1 MTVMKKIKEYFATH
15 FAAYFV
21 LILFIVFSI
30 LIFIFGGYLRRIYFD
45 FLLEQNYE
53 EENTLIH
60 YVKDDLNDTIRS
72 LILQGSRT
80 AVDAEIYQTAQHW
93 EQEEISARVNDTL
106 KLNTMLKRNI
116 NSGGAIVDAV
126 VSADGIIAQYDRVR
140 TTDGTASMWSGDNYE
155 AVRQMA
161 CQMTDEKV
169 PVGERSLPRVKIYTE
184 PSVHP
189 SRSRGVFHIALP
201 LTGGMVS
208 AWDTE
213 LLLVSTYS
221 SDILTDVLDSVNIP
235 QSDHVKGFITDQ
247 AGNRLYFSHHG
258 ETNSDDEKKYRLLT
272 EELDFFGWKL
282 NIEINEEIMWKTVT
296 TVVRRMMIVIMG
308 VLLLVILLILY
319 LFSRMM
325 RPVGLLSAS
334 MKKAEKGELNTKVN
348 IEGRHE
354 IWQVAEEYNRMI
366 GILEEKNEEI
376 ERQHQTALRSIEQQ
390 HDAEWEALESQIN
403 AHFICNTLGCINY
416 EAMEAGNHEVSQ
428 LLKKLS
434 NILRYTFD
442 QKRQEVMLYQEI
454 AWVDQYLYLQK
465 LRREDLFDYEIT
477 FPEVYGHWPCCKL
490 MFQPFVENS
499 IIHGFE
505 GREDGGLIRIMV
517 DMDKDRLRIRIEDN
531 GCGINEPEA
540 DRIRQMLGD
549 EQGPGMRLTQ
559 EPKYSGAHGS
569 RVPDTGQEPEGSGTS
584 GGRAPGTEQESK
596 NSGASGSDMFDAEG
610 QKETGR
616 TGVGIRNVITRMRMF
631 FGKNFEAS
639 LDTEPGKGTCFTFL
653 VPIPEIK
660 EDVDE

>member
-15 FAAYFV
+15 FAASFA
-21 LILFIVFSI
+21 LILVIVFSI

-60 YVKDDLNDTIRS
+60 YVKEDLNDILRD

-80 AVDAEIYQTAQHW
+80 AVDAEIYQTARHR
-93 EQEEISARVNDTL
+93 EQEEISLRVNDTL
-106 KLNTMLKRNI
+106 KLNTLLKRNI
-116 NSGGAIVDAV
+116 NSGGAIVDAI
-126 VSADGIIAQYDRVR
+126 VSADGILAQYDRVR
-140 TTDGTASMWSGDNYE
+140 TTDGTASMWSGENYE
-155 AVRQMA
+155 TICRMA
-161 CQMTDEKV
+161 REMIDEKV
-169 PVGERSLPRVKIYTE
+169 PAKERSLPRVKIYTE
-184 PSVHP
+184 PAVHP
-189 SRSRGVFHIALP
+189 SRSSRVFHIALP

-213 LLLVSTYS
+213 LVLVSTYS
-221 SDILTDVLDSVNIP
+221 SDILTDMLDSVNIP
-235 QSDHVKGFITDQ
+235 NSEHVKGFITDK
-247 AGNRLYFSHHG
+247 AGNRLYFSSHG
-258 ETNSDDEKKYRLLT
+258 ETDTVDENNYRLLT
-272 EELDFFGWKL
+272 EELDYFGWKL

-296 TVVRRMMIVIMG
+296 IVVSRMMIVIMA
-308 VLLLVILLILY
+308 VLLLVILLILV
-319 LFSRMM
+319 LFGRMM

-334 MKKAEKGELNTKVN
+334 MKKAEEGELNTKVS

-366 GILEEKNEEI
+366 GVLEEKNEEI
-376 ERQHQTALRSIEQQ
+376 ERQHQTTLRSIEQQ

-416 EAMEAGNHEVSQ
+416 EAMEAGNHEVSL

-465 LRREDLFDYEIT
+465 LRREDLFDYELS

-505 GREDGGLIRIMV
+505 GREDGGMIRIVV

-531 GCGINEPEA
+531 GCGIDEPEA
-540 DRIRQMLGD
+540 GRIRQMLGD
-549 EQGPGMRLTQ
+549 EQGPGMQLIQ
-559 EPKYSGAHGS
+559 ESNHSGAFGGGISGTEEQQGPEHGGVS
-569 RVPDTGQEPEGSGTS
+569 AGDIPGSG
-584 GGRAPGTEQESK
+584 EQMK
-596 NSGASGSDMFDAEG
+596 A
-610 QKETGR
+610 GR
-616 TGVGIRNVITRMRMF
+616 TGVGIRNVVTRMRMF

-653 VPIPEIK
+653 VPIPETK
-660 EDVDE
+660 EGVDE